1 MEQILSL
8 LQPNQRYTP
17 SVKIHG
23 EDIAE
28 LNRQATTYKDKKNSD
43 SALSCLYRAREV
55 ALRQSEAQ
63 TVAQLLRL
71 PLFLQQAGYFEG
83 PNMSWYI

>member
-28 LNRQATTYKDKKNSD
+28 LNRQATTYKDKKK
-43 SALSCLYRAREV
+43 LGFR
-55 ALRQSEAQ
+55 
-63 TVAQLLRL
+63 TLL
-71 PLFLQQAGYFEG
+71 PVSGA
-83 PNMSWYI
+83 